1 MSLLQDRRR
10 DGWVHVLDEYEAH
23 LARQEAHLARLSA
36 RPGTDGDLPP
46 TIEPPKAADADPA
59 TLPADTDAMAAVEA
73 PDIDELPADPGPF
86 VPPEGLPPPPEWA
99 LARLIELRERTA
111 LLSARSESVMRTL
124 RPDRRSRLH
133 TPESAT
139 ASVLDRQM

>member
-10 DGWVHVLDEYEAH
+10 DGWAHVLDEYEAH
-23 LARQEAHLARLSA
+23 LARQEAHLARLST
-36 RPGTDGDLPP
+36 RPGAED
-46 TIEPPKAADADPA
+46 EAAAD
-59 TLPADTDAMAAVEA
+59 
-73 PDIDELPADPGPF
+73 DIDELPADPGPF
-86 VPPEGLPPPPEWA
+86 VPPDGLPPPPEWA

-124 RPDRRSRLH
+124 RPDRRSRLS

>member
-1 MSLLQDRRR
+1 MSMLQDRRR
-10 DGWVHVLDEYEAH
+10 DGWAHVLDEYEAH
-23 LARQEAHLARLSA
+23 LARQEAHLARLSV
-36 RPGTDGDLPP
+36 RPGADDDSPAQ
-46 TIEPPKAADADPA
+46 AAA
-59 TLPADTDAMAAVEA
+59 EA

-86 VPPEGLPPPPEWA
+86 VPPDGLPPPPEWA